1 MRKINLSVFVCN
13 SVDAVLSFYF
23 LGIQERSFC
32 LIKQVI
38 THNSLVESAFVC
50 FKWGLII
57 TSVTELKHFFAKSP
71 YSSFT
76 KSPYMTMEL
85 FSRVQ

>member
-50 FKWGLII
+50 FK
-57 TSVTELKHFFAKSP
+57 
-71 YSSFT
+71 
-76 KSPYMTMEL
+76 
-85 FSRVQ
+85 